1 MIKIIQKQSK
11 GKTICTKSKKGVK
24 LKHYY
29 NKKKEKRKKKEI
41 VLVEMASDDNQNVVP
56 N

>member
-11 GKTICTKSKKGVK
+11 GKSICRKSKKGLK

-29 NKKKEKRKKKEI
+29 NKKKEKEKKKEI
-41 VLVEMASDDNQNVVP
+41 VLVEMASDNNHDVVP